1 MVYWFAKFAIK
12 KINNHKLSALKQQKF
27 IFSQFRRLEALG
39 QGVNMTDFLW
49 GLCLVYTRSA
59 FVASLKSHPSVY
71 KTSGVPLF

>member
-39 QGVNMTDFLW
+39 QGVNMTDFL
-49 GLCLVYTRSA
+49 
-59 FVASLKSHPSVY
+59 
-71 KTSGVPLF
+71 